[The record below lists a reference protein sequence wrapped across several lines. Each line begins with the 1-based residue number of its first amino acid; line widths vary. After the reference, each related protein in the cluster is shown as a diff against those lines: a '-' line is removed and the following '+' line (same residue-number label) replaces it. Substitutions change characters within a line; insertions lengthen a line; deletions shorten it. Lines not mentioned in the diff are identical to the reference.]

1 MIRLWFRNDRILT
14 DRAATFEYYLRGNLT
29 QPVVQRLRTCPIDR
43 ILASPRA
50 RYLTS
55 GTLS

>member
-29 QPVVQRLRTCPIDR
+29 QPVVERLRNFPIDR
-43 ILASPRA
+43 ILASPQ
-50 RYLTS
+50 TVS
-55 GTLS
+55 CGMD

>member
-29 QPVVQRLRTCPIDR
+29 GSGANDGMDR
-43 ILASPRA
+43 RPAIMA
-50 RYLTS
+50 R
-55 GTLS
+55 

>member
-14 DRAATFEYYLRGNLT
+14 DRAATSEYYLRGNLT

-43 ILASPRA
+43 ILASPR
-50 RYLTS
+50 TVS
-55 GTLS
+55 CGMD